1 MVSLVAIAVNSPV
14 ERAPLDRA
22 VPAIAVHELSKSFL
36 SRHGTVLALQ
46 GVSLEVEEGAFLSVL
61 GPSGCG
67 KSTLM
72 RIIAGLVPHE
82 SGKVAV
88 RGRQVIQ
95 PRDEVG
101 VVFQTPN
108 LLPWRTVLGNLRLG
122 LEIKGRVPSDIKTQL
137 SAIVHLLGLEG
148 FERSYPHE
156 LSGGMQQRAA
166 LGQVLML
173 QPQIL
178 LMDEP
183 FGALDALTRDKMNI
197 ELLRIWEEQ
206 RQTTLFVTHSI
217 QEAVF
222 LSDRVVVFSPRPGRI
237 VDNIRIDLPRPRKV
251 RDVRRSQQF
260 NDYVLRLGEIM
271 GVS

>member
-1 MVSLVAIAVNSPV
+1 MVGVVASAMNSPGGGV
-14 ERAPLDRA
+14 ATGA
-22 VPAIAVHELSKSFL
+22 TPAIAVCELSKSFL
-36 SRHGTVLALQ
+36 SRRGNVLALQ
-46 GVSLEVEEGAFLSVL
+46 GVSLDVEEGAFLSVL

-67 KSTLM
+67 KSTLL
-72 RIIAGLVPHE
+72 RIVAGLITYE

-88 RGRQVIQ
+88 RGQPVTR

-108 LLPWRTVLGNLRLG
+108 LLPWRTVVGNLRLG
-122 LEIKGRVPSDIKTQL
+122 LEIKGRSPPNMEGRLAAMVR
-137 SAIVHLLGLEG
+137 LLGLHG

-156 LSGGMQQRAA
+156 LSGGMQQRVA

-183 FGALDALTRDKMNI
+183 FGALDALTRDQMNI

-206 RQTTLFVTHSI
+206 RQTTLFITHSI
-217 QEAVF
+217 QESVF

-237 VDNIRIDLPRPRKV
+237 VEDIKIDLPRPRKV
-251 RDVRRSQQF
+251 REVRSSRQF
-260 NDYVLRLGEIM
+260 NDYVIRLGEIV
-271 GVS
+271 GVV